1 MGIDSTPPQAAEK
14 SNYSADTPSSPIASF
29 RFDNAKRRR
38 QENHPRQRWLT
49 PAYILEPIRQL
60 LGGIE
65 LDPCT
70 EPDNP
75 IEADRFYTP
84 PQDGAVLP
92 WDARSVFVNPP
103 YGEARE
109 RWVERAIIEGRRRK
123 VVLLIPAAT
132 DTFTCQ
138 RALGACRSVV
148 FVRARVRFGDVRA
161 NGRHEAASHG
171 SAIFGFGVDVRS
183 LTSLGIPMAR
193 SFEII
198 HMSEERTSSPNQ
210 GRAET

>member
-1 MGIDSTPPQAAEK
+1 MRGRMPRPSAGIARSEPLPLDAARRCLHRNARHAADAVKEGQIVGIDSTPPQAAEK

-138 RALGACRSVV
+138 RALGACRS
-148 FVRARVRFGDVRA
+148 
-161 NGRHEAASHG
+161 
-171 SAIFGFGVDVRS
+171 
-183 LTSLGIPMAR
+183 
-193 SFEII
+193 
-198 HMSEERTSSPNQ
+198 
-210 GRAET
+210 